1 MFIYIHCLSWEG
13 FSQFSNFLFLLFH
26 VTSKLNEQSSE
37 FRGDSKKRC
46 NVKVFDYAKIENY
59 RSARR
64 NLLDEDS
71 AYDKLVPS
79 FSPSLSMERGYKSEN
94 SDSKINTDTECPREE
109 NKCK

>member
-1 MFIYIHCLSWEG
+1 MKCKS
-13 FSQFSNFLFLLFH
+13 
-26 VTSKLNEQSSE
+26 
-37 FRGDSKKRC
+37 
-46 NVKVFDYAKIENY
+46 FDYAKIENY